1 VGDCLLNHVK
11 IPREI
16 IYGKDIGDKRVIIF
30 SYLCSRRALDDTV
43 AFSISELCHWS
54 RLQLNSHDGKVNQ
67 KYLTALASLS
77 RYGYFI
83 DFPDFNG
90 IAIGKKNVNS
100 YYNVKINTR
109 KFDTSDNFGIIY
121 RDELER
127 ILNFKEELREIGLSG
142 RKPELNRMYS
152 SYILLLLSYLRVN
165 MNRNLDRP
173 LCCYRLYKTISE
185 DIGLSE
191 RYVTRIVKLL
201 DEMGIV
207 KVQEGKR
214 TRYKNK
220 EDKYGFITAP
230 KIFAD
235 YRRYIK
241 DDNGEPMIDKNYN
254 YMTEIQKQLDILETN
269 QRDRTKEILI
279 EE

>member
-1 VGDCLLNHVK
+1 
-11 IPREI
+11 
-16 IYGKDIGDKRVIIF
+16 
-30 SYLCSRRALDDTV
+30 
-43 AFSISELCHWS
+43 
-54 RLQLNSHDGKVNQ
+54 
-67 KYLTALASLS
+67 
-77 RYGYFI
+77 
-83 DFPDFNG
+83 
-90 IAIGKKNVNS
+90 
-100 YYNVKINTR
+100 
-109 KFDTSDNFGIIY
+109 
-121 RDELER
+121 
-127 ILNFKEELREIGLSG
+127 
-142 RKPELNRMYS
+142 
-152 SYILLLLSYLRVN
+152 